1 MAGKK
6 LRVRCPCCGMLVWQ
20 SRLNKKFPLEFVIQE
35 TTSAGRGKI
44 LTTYHRGAVANSH
57 GARAFQAMLALK
69 LVEQAQELL
78 DDVDA
83 GIRLDVVDLES
94 EERVEDEGETVTYEV
109 EGETVTYEVEGEEVI
124 YEVEGETATYEVEQ
138 GEVTYEIEVP
148 TTLEALDV
156 KRSIWA
162 RFRPGRRGKRV
173 KAMEQFEI
181 EYNGV
186 EVEIDYGEED

>member
-1 MAGKK
+1 M
-6 LRVRCPCCGMLVWQ
+6 RCPCCGMLVWQ

-44 LTTYHRGAVANSH
+44 RTTYHRGAVANSH

-69 LVEQAQELL
+69 MVEQAQQLL

-94 EERVEDEGETVTYEV
+94 EERFEESTAGDEDEVETVTYEV
-109 EGETVTYEVEGEEVI
+109 E
-124 YEVEGETATYEVEQ
+124 Q
-138 GEVTYEIEVP
+138 GEATYEIEVP
-148 TTLEALDV
+148 TTLEVLDV
-156 KRSIWA
+156 KRSFWA

-173 KAMEQFEI
+173 RAMEQIEI
-181 EYNGV
+181 EYDGAT
-186 EVEIDYGEED
+186 VEISYGEEE

>member
-44 LTTYHRGAVANSH
+44 QTTYHRGAVANST

-69 LVEQAQELL
+69 MVEQAQELL

-94 EERVEDEGETVTYEV
+94 EERFEESTDSGDEQAAETVTYE
-109 EGETVTYEVEGEEVI
+109 I
-124 YEVEGETATYEVEQ
+124 EQ
-138 GEVTYEIEVP
+138 GEATYEIEVP
-148 TTLEALDV
+148 TTLEVLDV
-156 KRSIWA
+156 KRSFWA

-186 EVEIDYGEED
+186 QVEISYGEEDDED

>member
-1 MAGKK
+1 MAGRK

-20 SRLNKKFPLEFVIQE
+20 SRLNKKWKLEFVIQE
-35 TTSAGRGKI
+35 TSSAGRGKI
-44 LTTYHRGAVANSH
+44 QMRYHRGAVANST

-94 EERVEDEGETVTYEV
+94 EERVEV
-109 EGETVTYEVEGEEVI
+109 EGEAVV

-148 TTLEALDV
+148 TTLHVLDV
-156 KRSIWA
+156 KRSFWA
-162 RFRPGRRGKRV
+162 RFRPGRKGKSV
-173 KAMEQFEI
+173 KAMEQIEFEYD
-181 EYNGV
+181 EV

>member
-1 MAGKK
+1 
-6 LRVRCPCCGMLVWQ
+6 MLVWQ

-44 LTTYHRGAVANSH
+44 RTTYHRGAVANSH

-69 LVEQAQELL
+69 MVEQAQQLL

-94 EERVEDEGETVTYEV
+94 EERFEESTAGDEDEVETVTYEV
-109 EGETVTYEVEGEEVI
+109 EQGEATYEDEVETVTYEVE
-124 YEVEGETATYEVEQ
+124 Q
-138 GEVTYEIEVP
+138 GEATYEIEVP
-148 TTLEALDV
+148 TTLEVLDV
-156 KRSIWA
+156 KRSFWA

-173 KAMEQFEI
+173 RAMEQIEI
-181 EYNGV
+181 EYDGAT
-186 EVEIDYGEED
+186 VEISYGEEE

>member
-35 TTSAGRGKI
+35 VTSAGRGKI
-44 LTTYHRGAVANSH
+44 QTTYHRGAVADSH

-94 EERVEDEGETVTYEV
+94 EERVEVEGETVTYEV
-109 EGETVTYEVEGEEVI
+109 EGETVE
-124 YEVEGETATYEVEQ
+124 YEVEGETVTYEVEQ

-148 TTLEALDV
+148 TTLEVLDV
-156 KRSIWA
+156 KRSFWS
-162 RFRPGRRGKRV
+162 RFRPGRKGKPV

>member
-1 MAGKK
+1 
-6 LRVRCPCCGMLVWQ
+6 MLVWQ

-35 TTSAGRGKI
+35 VTSGGRGKI
-44 LTTYHRGAVANSH
+44 RTTYHRGAVANSH

-69 LVEQAQELL
+69 LVEQAQQLL

-109 EGETVTYEVEGEEVI
+109 EGETVTYEVE
-124 YEVEGETATYEVEQ
+124 Q
-138 GEVTYEIEVP
+138 GEATYEIEVL
-148 TTLEALDV
+148 TTLEVLDV
-156 KRSIWA
+156 KRSFWA

-173 KAMEQFEI
+173 RAMEQIEI
-181 EYNGV
+181 EYDGV
-186 EVEIDYGEED
+186 TVEMSYGEEE